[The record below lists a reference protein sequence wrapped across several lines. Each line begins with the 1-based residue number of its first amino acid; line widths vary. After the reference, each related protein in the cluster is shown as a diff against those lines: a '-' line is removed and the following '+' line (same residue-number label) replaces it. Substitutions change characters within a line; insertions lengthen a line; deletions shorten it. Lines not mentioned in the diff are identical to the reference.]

1 MISSGA
7 RSTFPMLVAPK
18 AIVEWGIV
26 STIDSCIVG
35 ANLVCSVLSSFYSE
49 VAIFDTRRL
58 HASVEL
64 IFDFSSSL

>member
-7 RSTFPMLVAPK
+7 RSAFPMLVAPK
-18 AIVEWGIV
+18 AIVEWGII
-26 STIDSCIVG
+26 STIDSCIVV

-49 VAIFDTRRL
+49 VAIFDTHRL
-58 HASVEL
+58 YASVEL